1 MAKAFRM
8 PVFQMRMSRLSELR
22 KIDLAVLFVGG
33 AAMVIGSLL
42 LLEIALYDLSGVYGP

>member
-1 MAKAFRM
+1 M
-8 PVFQMRMSRLSELR
+8 PPLSRLS
-22 KIDLAVLFVGG
+22 KIDLVVLFVSG